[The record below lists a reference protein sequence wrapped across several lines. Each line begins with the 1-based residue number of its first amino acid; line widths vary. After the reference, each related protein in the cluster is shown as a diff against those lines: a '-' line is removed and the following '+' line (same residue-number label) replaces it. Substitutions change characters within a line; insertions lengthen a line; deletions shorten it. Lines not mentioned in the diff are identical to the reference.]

1 MASSVIPPKSGG
13 FTKEKSEAF
22 RKEFERFRRK
32 RLKERNQL
40 LRSSEVKKTD
50 QSFVEETANKI
61 KRKTLEKNKRM
72 LERIFKFR
80 ST

>member
-1 MASSVIPPKSGG
+1 MSELY
-13 FTKEKSEAF
+13 FTKEKSDAF